1 LEHAD
6 HEVGETVNFDAL
18 SRQEKRE
25 LAQRLSDEVRS
36 KRNKRPPEREEK
48 AGLSV
53 KEQQISELLAL
64 RGIDAS
70 VGMVRSMMAGASMAC
85 GDLVLTVQ
93 DGRLVS
99 SNRAASGV
107 GKLASEKM
115 AVKKKSDE
123 LL

>member
-1 LEHAD
+1 M
-6 HEVGETVNFDAL
+6 GETVSFDAL

-25 LAQRLSDEVRS
+25 LAQRLSEEVRR
-36 KRNKRPPEREEK
+36 KYKKRPPEREER
-48 AGLSV
+48 AVLSV

-70 VGMVRSMMAGASMAC
+70 AAIVRSIMAGASVSC

-99 SNRAASGV
+99 SNRAVSGLA
-107 GKLASEKM
+107 KLSSQKM
-115 AVKKKSDE
+115 EDKKKMNE
-123 LL
+123 F